1 MGHSSK
7 RYTILYVDD
16 EKENLTGFKFLFRR
30 YYKVLLTTSGEDA
43 LELLKENRVQL
54 VLADQRMPK
63 MTGASLL
70 SKISHLYPD
79 ITRII
84 VTGYSDIDGIVEAVN
99 KGGIYYYVTKPWN
112 AEELKMII
120 DRALESY
127 QLRNDKKQLIDDLKA
142 SNKEL
147 DTFLYRSAHD
157 LKRPLTTMLG
167 LTQLASMSVDD
178 PSSLDLFHKVEET
191 AKGMNA
197 LLKKLYMVNDL
208 KLKENEVCTVEIK
221 ELLDRIW
228 RDFAESWVNT
238 DSKLDYT
245 IAEDASRF
253 ECNTVLLD
261 NILFNLI
268 ENAIVFASNERAL
281 RVNIRVH
288 REEDFLFLEISD
300 NGIGIEERFLPEVF
314 DMYFVAS
321 ENTHGN
327 GLGLYVV
334 KRSAEQMNGSVL
346 LSSEVGKGT
355 TVSLQFP
362 FFSPSTE

>member
-1 MGHSSK
+1 
-7 RYTILYVDD
+7 
-16 EKENLTGFKFLFRR
+16 
-30 YYKVLLTTSGEDA
+30 
-43 LELLKENRVQL
+43 
-54 VLADQRMPK
+54 MPK

-70 SKISHLYPD
+70 SKIAHEYPD

-99 KGGIYYYVTKPWN
+99 KGGIYYYVTKPWT

-127 QLRNDKKQLIDDLKA
+127 QLRNDKRQLIDDLKA

-157 LKRPLTTMLG
+157 LKRPLTTILG
-167 LTQLASMSVDD
+167 LTQLANISLNE
-178 PSSLDLFHKVEET
+178 PNTLDLFHKVEET

-197 LLKKLYMVNDL
+197 LLRKLYMVNDL
-208 KLKENEVCTVEIK
+208 KLKENEESLVNLK
-221 ELLDRIW
+221 ELLDNIW
-228 RDFAESWVNT
+228 ASFEEARAETSTPSIFN
-238 DSKLDYT
+238 YT
-245 IAEDASRF
+245 IAEDASSF
-253 ECNTVLLD
+253 NCNTVLLN

-268 ENAIVFASNERAL
+268 ENALVFAKKERPL
-281 RVNIRVH
+281 EINIQAH
-288 REEDFLFLEISD
+288 REGASLFIRISD
-300 NGIGIEERFLPEVF
+300 NGIGIEERFLPEIF

-321 ENTHGN
+321 ENTQGN

-334 KRSAEQMNGSVL
+334 KRSTEQMGGSVM
-346 LSSEVGKGT
+346 LSSEVNKGT

-362 FFSPSTE
+362 FFAQSAK